1 MHNLFLKLPR
11 IPLVLT
17 AILLITIH
25 SDINYVYGKGRLY
38 WIETDLDTSQS
49 KIKRAN
55 LNGSDIENVVTDLQA
70 AGDITLDLRNR
81 QMYWIANFSSIIQR
95 SNLDGSNIENI
106 ITGFNLPPGGGG
118 MAIKC
123 FNGKCE
129 GKATPKGGNPIVI
142 PHEKLIAPICIAID
156 ENKIYWGNNHL
167 DIFQSS
173 NFDGTNIKDIEIRE
187 LIGPFNIRMKQWLY
201 PINIEID
208 SDADKIYWTDA
219 YASKIQRANLDG
231 SDPEDLITDT
241 RTAYALA
248 LDIDNGKMYWSNT
261 VTGKIQRS
269 SLNGDKIETL
279 VSGLSFPYDIT
290 LDVRSSK
297 IYWLELDWDTDTGR
311 IRRSNLDGTNV
322 RDIITGLDSPSGL
335 DIDTKGAHEVSPD
348 RNKLTTTW
356 ANVKTV
362 E

>member
-1 MHNLFLKLPR
+1 MNNHIMKLTH
-11 IPLVLT
+11 VMY
-17 AILLITIH
+17 ILITISLITIH
-25 SDINYVYGKGRLY
+25 SDINHAYGRGKLY

-55 LNGSDIENVVTDLQA
+55 LNGSNIENVVTDLQA
-70 AGDITLDLRNR
+70 ASDITLDLHNHK
-81 QMYWIANFSSIIQR
+81 MYWIAGYSSKVQR
-95 SNLDGSNIENI
+95 ANLDGSNIENI
-106 ITGFNLPPGGGG
+106 IIGFNLPPGGGG
-118 MAIKC
+118 MAITC

-167 DIFQSS
+167 DIFQRS
-173 NFDGTNIKDIEIRE
+173 NFDGTNIEDIEIKE
-187 LIGPFNIRMKQWLY
+187 LILPIGIRINQWIY

-248 LDIDNGKMYWSNT
+248 LDIENGKMYWSNT

-279 VSGLSFPYDIT
+279 VTGLSFPYDIT
-290 LDVRSSK
+290 LDVRSRK
-297 IYWLELDWDTDTGR
+297 IYWIELDWNTDTGR

-322 RDIITGLDSPSGL
+322 RDIITGLDYPSGL

-356 ANVKTV
+356 ANVKSQ
-362 E
+362 